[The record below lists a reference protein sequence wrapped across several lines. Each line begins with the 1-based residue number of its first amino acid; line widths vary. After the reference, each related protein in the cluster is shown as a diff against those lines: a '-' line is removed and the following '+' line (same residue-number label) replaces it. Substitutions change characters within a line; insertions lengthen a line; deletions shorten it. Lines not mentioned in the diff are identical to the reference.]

1 MSTPTGGRREFSR
14 TNPLPSGG
22 GGCAGQ
28 PITARGSTRGQSIR
42 KCARAWT
49 RRHCS
54 MTLAGVGTRWIALAE
69 WAGGSRVRFVGVP
82 RFAVAAPLSASTA
95 ASAEQQD
102 RVRTDRRSLH
112 VDILRA
118 SVRAGARWGVRLATP
133 RSASASPERACLRSK
148 QLAAGGRDE
157 NHGRVPRRPP
167 RFPERQRT
175 IPRYPAGGRRRLP
188 QAPAEPRK
196 ATVGKPCSPPLI
208 PARPRPDRK
217 RQDLGMMLGF
227 VSFPNGRKYMGN
239 RDHLLWSPVNPAA

>member
-1 MSTPTGGRREFSR
+1 MDRACRVGGRIESPFRRGAAIRRGRAAQRKHRCECGAAR
-14 TNPLPSGG
+14 P
-22 GGCAGQ
+22 CADR
-28 PITARGSTRGQSIR
+28 PPFVARRHSPRV
-42 KCARAWT
+42 CT
-49 RRHCS
+49 RR
-54 MTLAGVGTRWIALAE
+54 G
-69 WAGGSRVRFVGVP
+69 P
-82 RFAVAAPLSASTA
+82 
-95 ASAEQQD
+95 
-102 RVRTDRRSLH
+102 
-112 VDILRA
+112 
-118 SVRAGARWGVRLATP
+118 WGVRLATP

-167 RFPERQRT
+167 RFPEGQRT

-239 RDHLLWSPVNPAA
+239 RDQLLWSPVNPAA